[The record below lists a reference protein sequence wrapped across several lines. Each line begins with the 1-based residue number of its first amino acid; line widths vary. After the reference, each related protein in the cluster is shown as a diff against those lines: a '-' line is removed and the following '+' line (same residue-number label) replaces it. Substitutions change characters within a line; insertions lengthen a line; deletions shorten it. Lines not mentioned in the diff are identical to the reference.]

1 MDSPFYHQPVMLD
14 ACLDALQI
22 RTDGVYVD
30 CTLGGGGHA
39 RAILGRLGPQGR
51 LFGIDQDPDALQRA
65 AQGSLDY
72 GPGLTEDPRFTL
84 IDGNFSQMERFL
96 QWHGVSTVQGILA
109 DLGVSSHQL
118 DEEQRGFAFRHE
130 SSPLDMRMDRRGGV
144 TAEEWLKTAEQSEMA
159 EVLYRYGE
167 IRPSRALAL
176 DVVKAR
182 GEGGISTTGQL
193 KALAM
198 KYVGQEKPSRFVAR
212 VFQAIR
218 IHLNQELDSLC
229 ALLEQSARLL
239 AQEGRLVVMS
249 YHSLED
255 RLVKNYIN
263 HGSLDG
269 KAFKDLY
276 GHPLRPFDPIRGRFV
291 TADEE
296 ESVQNPRSRSA
307 RLRIGVRNDLTWKQW
322 QERLSQAVL

>member
-1 MDSPFYHQPVMLD
+1 MDKAFYHQPVLLE

-39 RAILGRLGPQGR
+39 RAILERLGPQGR

-65 AQGSLDY
+65 QNVASDTTNVLAQ
-72 GPGLTEDPRFTL
+72 DPRFAL

-96 QWHGVSTVQGILA
+96 QWQGVRSVHGILA

-118 DEEQRGFAFRHE
+118 DEENRGFAFRYE
-130 SSPLDMRMDRRGGV
+130 SSPLDMRMNTRGGM
-144 TAEEWLKTAEQSEMA
+144 TAAEWLNQADQNEMA
-159 EVLYRYGE
+159 EVFYRYGE
-167 IRPSRALAL
+167 VRQARSLAL
-176 DVVKAR
+176 DLVRAR
-182 GEGGISTTGQL
+182 SEGELKTTGQL
-193 KALAM
+193 KTLAL

-218 IHLNQELDSLC
+218 IHLNNELDSLG
-229 ALLEQSARLL
+229 AMLEQSARLL
-239 AQEGRLVVMS
+239 VEGGRLVIMS

-255 RLVKNYIN
+255 RMVKNYIN

-269 KAFKDLY
+269 KARHDLY
-276 GHPLRPFDPIRGRFV
+276 GHALRPFDPVRGRFV
-291 TADEE
+291 TADQE
-296 ESVQNPRSRSA
+296 ESTQNPRSRSA
-307 RLRIGVRNDLTWKQW
+307 RLRVGVRNTMTWSQW
-322 QERLSQAVL
+322 QERLNQAVI